1 MLTEQEA
8 VLGRDAQVES
18 SRVRE
23 PRRTALPHGLQ
34 STGFMGVGLV
44 SGLSLADHLAWPAL
58 GLAQG
63 PSWWHVHLSAK
74 MDSSTKDSG
83 RLVISS
89 LPVAPPKS
97 SWLFFRAALC
107 SLSGPPAVRQ
117 LLQVVLVVLGQGWQF
132 RSMVP

>member
-1 MLTEQEA
+1 MLTKQETS
-8 VLGRDAQVES
+8 LGRGTRAES
-18 SRVRE
+18 RSLRE
-23 PRRTALPHGLQ
+23 PRRTALPRGSLA
-34 STGFMGVGLV
+34 SGFMGIGLV
-44 SGLSLADHLAWPAL
+44 SGLSLANCLARLVL
-58 GLAQG
+58 GLAQCSSLW
-63 PSWWHVHLSAK
+63 PSYFSAK

-107 SLSGPPAVRQ
+107 SLLGPPAVRQ

>member
-63 PSWWHVHLSAK
+63 PSLWHMHLSAK
-74 MDSSTKDSG
+74 MDSSRKDPE
-83 RLVISS
+83 RLAVSS
-89 LPVAPPKS
+89 LLLAPPTVS
-97 SWLFFRAALC
+97 
-107 SLSGPPAVRQ
+107 
-117 LLQVVLVVLGQGWQF
+117 
-132 RSMVP
+132 

>member
-18 SRVRE
+18 SRLRE

-63 PSWWHVHLSAK
+63 PSWWHMHLSAK
-74 MDSSTKDSG
+74 MDSCIEDP
-83 RLVISS
+83 RNLVISS
-89 LPVAPPKS
+89 LLLKSKTPLTRTQPKP
-97 SWLFFRAALC
+97 
-107 SLSGPPAVRQ
+107 SLGLEPMI
-117 LLQVVLVVLGQGWQF
+117 F
-132 RSMVP
+132 